1 MKWNEV
7 PIDRHEFPRSR
18 EQTRVSSFW
27 FSTIVTINKF
37 FRVSSRFQFFFS
49 SGWSSFFFFWCC
61 SMFYHYYYYYRL
73 TIFFKLL
80 FPRIFFD
87 FFSFYLLWSLVESI
101 NSVILFLW
109 FFCNS
114 LEIANSFRIH
124 LYTHTRTHTRAR
136 AMTRYPPPLHTY
148 THTHIL
154 YTHARARARYTNTF
168 TKRIKGNIFS
178 IFRKRNLWCF

>member
-1 MKWNEV
+1 MEWSTDWQAR
-7 PIDRHEFPRSR
+7 I
-18 EQTRVSSFW
+18 SSIEG
-27 FSTIVTINKF
+27 TNAC
-37 FRVSSRFQFFFS
+37 FFFLVFDYCNDQQIFS
-49 SGWSSFFFFWCC
+49 CVVTVSVFFFLGMIFFFFFFWCC

-148 THTHIL
+148 THTHIIH
-154 YTHARARARYTNTF
+154 TCARARALHEHFYEAY
-168 TKRIKGNIFS
+168 
-178 IFRKRNLWCF
+178 